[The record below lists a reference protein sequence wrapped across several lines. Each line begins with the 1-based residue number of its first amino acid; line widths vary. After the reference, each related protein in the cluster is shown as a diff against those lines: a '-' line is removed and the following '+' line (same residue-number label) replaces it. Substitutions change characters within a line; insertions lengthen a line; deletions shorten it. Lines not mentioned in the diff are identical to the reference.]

1 MDKTW
6 FEYPVSPA
14 RAGVYQL
21 HEGGFCFWSGEYWGC
36 IGSSPENAMQIA
48 HIPAQRQEKTWSG
61 LTVEQYAEACHRI
74 AIIEIRRS
82 VEAEFMR
89 DVERMQRIR
98 KENLARHQQTGAWA

>member
-1 MDKTW
+1 MAKTW
-6 FEYPVSPA
+6 FKCPVRPE

-21 HEGGFCFWSGEYWGC
+21 LEGGFSFWSGEYWGC

-48 HIPAQRQEKTWSG
+48 HIPAQSQKKTWSG
-61 LTVEQYAEACHRI
+61 MTVEEYAEACHRI

-89 DVERMQRIR
+89 DAERMQRIR
-98 KENLARHQQTGAWA
+98 QENLAKHRQTGAWI